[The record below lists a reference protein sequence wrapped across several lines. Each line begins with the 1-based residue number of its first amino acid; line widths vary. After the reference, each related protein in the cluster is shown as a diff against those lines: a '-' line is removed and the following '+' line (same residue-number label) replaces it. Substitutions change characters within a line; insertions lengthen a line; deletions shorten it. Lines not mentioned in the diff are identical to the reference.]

1 MAVSIRDSSW
11 RCRRTRPRACMAS
24 VILLACHESHLR
36 VSPPPPTLS
45 ERLQSHLRGPRLHRK
60 SQCRRARPRECE
72 SLLRIFMNVYRAPR
86 FIRGVADIFQWALG
100 AFRSARHAELASVPD
115 DLVRKERP
123 FLARDHLHEILLDFL
138 RVLVARKL
146 QPARN
151 ALHM

>member
-1 MAVSIRDSSW
+1 MPA
-11 RCRRTRPRACMAS
+11 RAG
-24 VILLACHESHLR
+24 R
-36 VSPPPPTLS
+36 
-45 ERLQSHLRGPRLHRK
+45 PRLHRK

-123 FLARDHLHEILLDFL
+123 FLARDHLHQVLLDFL
-138 RVLVARKL
+138 RILVARKL
-146 QPARN
+146 QPA
-151 ALHM
+151 